1 MKRINK
7 NIGMKQRVRVL
18 ETGQLGTVT
27 DQQLMKRGGELRRYM
42 QVRLDKRPHLDR
54 WFWDDQLAGTRETC
68 RVTLEDATNTYR
80 MDITRNHENGDFDIH
95 VESKRDDN
103 TKHVGDL
110 SFRLVRLMLDAMGA
124 KREDVLKVIKMK

>member
-7 NIGMKQRVRVL
+7 KTEKQQRVRIL
-18 ETGQLGTVT
+18 ETGELGTVT

-54 WFWDDQLAGTRETC
+54 WFWDDQLGGTRETC

-80 MDITRNHENGDFDIH
+80 LDITRNHENGKYDINVH
-95 VESKRDDN
+95 SDRDDN

>member
-7 NIGMKQRVRVL
+7 NKEKKQRVRVL
-18 ETGQLGTVT
+18 ATGQLGTVT
-27 DQQLMKRGGELRRYM
+27 DQQLMKRDGVLHRYM
-42 QVRLDKRPHLDR
+42 QVLLDKQPHLDR

-80 MDITRNHENGDFDIH
+80 LDITRNHENGKYDINVH
-95 VESKRDDN
+95 SDRDDN